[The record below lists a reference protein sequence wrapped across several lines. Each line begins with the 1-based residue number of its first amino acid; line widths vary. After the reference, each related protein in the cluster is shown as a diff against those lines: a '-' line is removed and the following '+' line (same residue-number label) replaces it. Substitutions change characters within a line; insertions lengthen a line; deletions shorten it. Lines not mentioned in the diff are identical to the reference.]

1 VFALCLLL
9 VGSTSFSKRA
19 ANIDEIVCNHAEPN
33 PALHPIVTFVP
44 AAIEAMS
51 TLGHADAP
59 LASGSPFLTVAEP
72 ALFLLAFALSAFGG
86 AIGDADTLDAF
97 CFRNFLIFV
106 DMWLSTY
113 QQICGVPRYVA

>member
-1 VFALCLLL
+1 MRRTLL
-9 VGSTSFSKRA
+9 GESAT
-19 ANIDEIVCNHAEPN
+19 NIDEIVGDHAKPN
-33 PALHPIVTFVP
+33 PTLHPVVTFVP

-86 AIGDADTLDAF
+86 AIGDADTLDAL

-106 DMWLSTY
+106 DMCSTTY